1 MHLDALENLVM
12 LRGGIDE
19 LEITNPR
26 LAMIVNL
33 SDILTRLMLILAN
46 LECLERTTF
55 PLRLL

>member
-33 SDILTRLMLILAN
+33 SDILPRLMSILTN
-46 LECLERTTF
+46 LECLERTIF

>member
-1 MHLDALENLVM
+1 MLIATYKLLFENSDSLDIHLDALENLVM

-33 SDILTRLMLILAN
+33 SDIFLAS
-46 LECLERTTF
+46 C
-55 PLRLL
+55 